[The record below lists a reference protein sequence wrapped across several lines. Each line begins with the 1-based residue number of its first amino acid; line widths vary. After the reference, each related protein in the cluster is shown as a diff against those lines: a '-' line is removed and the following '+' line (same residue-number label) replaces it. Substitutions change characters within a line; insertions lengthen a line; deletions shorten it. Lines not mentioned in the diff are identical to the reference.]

1 MSNLTDRILAARME
15 FMEQQVIEGL
25 RRKGLLPEGP
35 IPLADCDNCKHM
47 RCNKDGGHC
56 YMFEA
61 KPEGDYCGQFTKDG
75 L

>member
-1 MSNLTDRILAARME
+1 MSDLTNRLKLARME

-25 RRKGLLPEGP
+25 RKKGLLPEGP
-35 IPLADCDNCKHM
+35 IPLMDCDNCKHM

-56 YMFEA
+56 YMFET
-61 KPEGDYCGQFTKDG
+61 KPEGTHCGQFWKDE